1 MCFSIKEI
9 GTRERGGMGVFFSW
23 MHIADVAGG
32 HSGLRLR
39 RKKAHYTSHQLC
51 TIYPASG
58 NTNTL
63 NRNTISLDRNTNT
76 MYPGGNR
83 NNKEVCNREIL
94 KN

>member
-1 MCFSIKEI
+1 
-9 GTRERGGMGVFFSW
+9 MGVFFLW

-63 NRNTISLDRNTNT
+63 NRNTIGLDGNTN
-76 MYPGGNR
+76 MYHGGNTST
-83 NNKEVCNREIL
+83 EGISE
-94 KN
+94 